1 MVKSGYQ
8 ILGGHFLNRLTRLLA
23 ATACLFM
30 SGLLYTLERIATFTR
45 WNAQVATGTFPSEP
59 MFVDVLLQN
68 VFISIFGVAAIILFF
83 MAVNAAQ
90 HTTPTKTGTADL

>member
-1 MVKSGYQ
+1 M
-8 ILGGHFLNRLTRLLA
+8 NRLTRLLA

>member
-1 MVKSGYQ
+1 M
-8 ILGGHFLNRLTRLLA
+8 NRLTRLLA

-59 MFVDVLLQN
+59 LIVDVLLQN

-83 MAVNAAQ
+83 MAGNAAQ
-90 HTTPTKTGTADL
+90 HTTSTNTGTADL

>member
-1 MVKSGYQ
+1 M
-8 ILGGHFLNRLTRLLA
+8 NRLTLLLTG
-23 ATACLFM
+23 TACLFI

-83 MAVNAAQ
+83 MAGNAVQ
-90 HTTPTKTGTADL
+90 HTTSTNTGTADL

>member
-1 MVKSGYQ
+1 
-8 ILGGHFLNRLTRLLA
+8 LNRLTLLLA

-45 WNAQVATGTFPSEP
+45 WNAKIATGTFSSEP

-68 VFISIFGVAAIILFF
+68 VFISIFGVAAIVLFF
-83 MAVNAAQ
+83 KAGSAVQ
-90 HTTPTKTGTADL
+90 GSTTTKIPPSHRTVSPVRSSDAD

>member
-1 MVKSGYQ
+1 M
-8 ILGGHFLNRLTRLLA
+8 NRLTLLLA

-45 WNAQVATGTFPSEP
+45 WNAQIATGTFSSEP

-68 VFISIFGVAAIILFF
+68 VFISIFGVAAIVLFSKR
-83 MAVNAAQ
+83 AVLSKIQ
-90 HTTPTKTGTADL
+90 RPQKQGQPTHDGCPCLT

>member
-1 MVKSGYQ
+1 M
-8 ILGGHFLNRLTRLLA
+8 NRLTRLLA

-68 VFISIFGVAAIILFF
+68 VFISIFGVAAIVLFF

-90 HTTPTKTGTADL
+90 HTTPTNTGTADL

>member
-1 MVKSGYQ
+1 M
-8 ILGGHFLNRLTRLLA
+8 NRLTLLLA

-45 WNAQVATGTFPSEP
+45 WNAKIATGTFSSEP

-68 VFISIFGVAAIILFF
+68 VFISIFGVAAIVLFF
-83 MAVNAAQ
+83 KAGSAVQ
-90 HTTPTKTGTADL
+90 GSTTTKTGTADL